1 MSVRS
6 HTLTPSLEQGQLLG
20 RTDVKL
26 RPPLHGGFSLETIRL
41 VWLDP
46 ATLEGVCGGSD
57 HLRTT
62 ASTIQSSRIQPN
74 LSIGLKT
81 KSRHRV
87 WGGLSY
93 KDGTRPDMSVGHV
106 VCWGPVRLD
115 VLSFHCVSSRVEVT
129 GRLNHLL
136 RAALQCSRDRLR
148 FRSK

>member
-6 HTLTPSLEQGQLLG
+6 HTLTPSLEQGHFG
-20 RTDVKL
+20 RTDVIL

-62 ASTIQSSRIQPN
+62 ASTVQAGRIQSN

-87 WGGLSY
+87 WGALVIRTEPDLICLSAAS
-93 KDGTRPDMSVGHV
+93 SVG
-106 VCWGPVRLD
+106 GLY
-115 VLSFHCVSSRVEVT
+115 VLMFSLSIVS
-129 GRLNHLL
+129 LL
-136 RAALQCSRDRLR
+136 V
-148 FRSK
+148 